1 MLYAKTLNIL
11 KVQRA
16 LGHKNINNTTIYT
29 HLIDFKSDEYEVQ
42 VAETVDEAKKLGE
55 AGFDHYDTV
64 DNCHLYRKR
73 K

>member
-16 LGHKNINNTTIYT
+16 LGHRNINNTIIYT
-29 HLIDFKSDEYEVQ
+29 HLIDFRSDEYEVQ
-42 VAETVDEAKKLGE
+42 IAETVQEAKKLGE
-55 AGFDHYDTV
+55 AGFEHYDTIG
-64 DNCHLYRKR
+64 NAHLYRKR